1 MNIRKTDFWVLLLF
15 AGITIVQLY
24 PLSLQPAN
32 GVRDAGD
39 PLLNSWIM
47 AWVNVQIFRQPLDLF
62 QANMFYPYRNTLA
75 FSEHLLPLALT
86 SAPVYFLSNN
96 PVLAY
101 NFVLFLAF
109 VLNAYAVFLLLRRL
123 TGSPE
128 GAVLGG
134 IAFAFSSFKIMHASH
149 VQLLWSMGIPL
160 MFFFLHKFLDDRK
173 WRDSILFSI
182 FFLFQALACVYYGL
196 FSAAILCLLLPLILV
211 FHIRKLDGTFLL
223 KLALPLGLAGAVLYL
238 FSLPYAQV
246 FQTMG
251 LKRVLA
257 FGAEVQN
264 YAAAFPTNL
273 LFGGLSSGW
282 GGSEKYLFPGVIVL
296 ILAAMAAATTWKT
309 LSWPAGGTAARR
321 AGRILRIF
329 IAAFAAVNLVSL
341 FAALGGGFT
350 AGWGRMKISVNNP
363 VKPALYLFL
372 LGIPFFAAKAVKFLK
387 SPAKPGRTLWILTYS
402 ILAFWAMMLS
412 FGAAFTFLGKSTMV
426 VPMPFPF
433 FYRRVIGFN
442 GIREPVRFAVFVLF
456 GLCVLAGF
464 GGAWLMSKVKRKSVR
479 IALFGAL
486 ILAMNVEYLAG
497 PIDGI
502 TVPVGKDIPPV
513 YGWLKDQ
520 PRDSVILELP
530 FHEWI
535 PDDSI
540 YLYFSTFHRK
550 KIVNGYSGFIP
561 ASTFLLK
568 DVFREFPSEES
579 LDMLEALGVNLVLI
593 HAKMLSPASVQN
605 ILARMEADPSGRLR
619 LLKRFQYGFSK
630 PNSLESELGDDLVL
644 SFRPRAA
651 AAGTEQGIAPPPLR
665 PISPEGLKL
674 VVYRNPGEIPNLTDG
689 DLSSNWSSGEMK
701 HPGQY
706 IEVDF
711 GRVPDVAKVMLFSG
725 PAYYEYGADYR
736 LEASDDGLIWRP
748 VSSRFSKTEFLRSLI
763 RDQSR
768 AGQDIVL
775 EDGRARFLKIIQT
788 GNSADFIWSV
798 AEVRIFERA
807 ASPPG

>member
-1 MNIRKTDFWVLLLF
+1 MNVRKTDFWVLLLF
-15 AGITIVQLY
+15 VGITIIQLY
-24 PLSLQPAN
+24 PLSLQPAS

-47 AWVNVQIFRQPLDLF
+47 AWVNFQIFHRPLDLF

-75 FSEHLLPLALT
+75 FSEHLLPLALI

-96 PVLAY
+96 PVLAH
-101 NFVLFLAF
+101 NFALFLAF

-134 IAFAFSSFKIMHASH
+134 IAFAFSSFKIMHFSH
-149 VQLLWSMGIPL
+149 VQLLWSMGIPF

-182 FFLFQALACVYYGL
+182 FFLFQGLACVYYGL
-196 FSAAILCLLLPLILV
+196 FSAAILGLLLPLLLV
-211 FHIRKLDGTFLL
+211 FHFRKLDGAFFL
-223 KLALPLGLAGAVLYL
+223 KLALPLGLAGGVLYL

-246 FQTMG
+246 FRTMG
-251 LKRVLA
+251 LKRGLA

-264 YAAAFPTNL
+264 YAAAFPTNR

-296 ILAAMAAATTWKT
+296 ILAAVAVTATRKM
-309 LSWPAGGTAARR
+309 LPRVGGGTAARR
-321 AGRILRIF
+321 AGRIVRIL
-329 IAAFAAVNLVSL
+329 IVVFAAVNLLSL
-341 FAALGGGFT
+341 VVALLGGFT
-350 AGWGRMKISVNNP
+350 VGWGKLKISVNNP

-372 LGIPFFAAKAVKFLK
+372 LGIPFFAAKAVRFLR
-387 SPAKPGRTLWILTYS
+387 SPAKPGRTLWILSYS

-456 GLCVLAGF
+456 GVCVLAGF
-464 GGAWLMSKVKRKSVR
+464 GGAWLMGKVKRKSVR

-502 TVPVGKDIPPV
+502 TVPVGKNIPPV

-520 PRDSVILELP
+520 PRDAVILELP

-561 ASTFLLK
+561 ASTFFLK
-568 DVFREFPSEES
+568 DVFREFPGEES
-579 LDMLEALGVNLVLI
+579 LDMLEALGVDLVLV
-593 HAKMLSPASVQN
+593 HAKMLAPESVQN
-605 ILARMEADPSGRLR
+605 ILARTETDSLGRLR

-644 SFRPRAA
+644 SFRPGAA

-665 PISPEGLKL
+665 KISPIGWKL
-674 VVYRNPGEIPNLTDG
+674 VVYRNPGESPNLADD

-711 GRVPDVAKVMLFSG
+711 GQVLDVAEVMLFSG

-736 LEASDDGLIWRP
+736 LEASDDGLNWRP
-748 VSSRFSKTEFLRSLI
+748 VLSRFLKAEFLRSLI

-768 AGQDIVL
+768 AGQEIVL

-788 GNSADFIWSV
+788 GKSADFVWSV

-807 ASPPG
+807 ASPPS